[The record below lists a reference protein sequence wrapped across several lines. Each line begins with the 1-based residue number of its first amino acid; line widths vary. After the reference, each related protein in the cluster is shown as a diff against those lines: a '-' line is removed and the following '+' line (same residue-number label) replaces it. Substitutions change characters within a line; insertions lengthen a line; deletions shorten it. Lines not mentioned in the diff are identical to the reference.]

1 MNIKEHYFWM
11 ISFLFILK
19 STKAMIGE
27 IYFFLKIFLFINST
41 LQRRRLFATQRLV
54 R

>member
-27 IYFFLKIFLFINST
+27 IYFLKIFLFIIST
-41 LQRRRLFATQRLV
+41 LQRRLLFATQR
-54 R
+54 

>member
-1 MNIKEHYFWM
+1 MNIKEHYVCM
-11 ISFLFILK
+11 ITFLFILK

-27 IYFFLKIFLFINST
+27 IYLPKIFLFIIST
-41 LQRRRLFATQRLV
+41 HQRRRLFATQRLV